1 MSEEA
6 PPEEED
12 PLAAVA
18 SAQELLVSDED
29 SKREEGAA
37 SVEKLASD
45 PRCARFLSAHRP
57 TLNWNATFASTSRDP
72 DPLTP

>member
-6 PPEEED
+6 PPDEED
-12 PLAAVA
+12 HLAAVA
-18 SAQELLVSDED
+18 SARELLVSDED

-45 PRCARFLSAHRP
+45 PRCARFLSARRNPKLELHRRLHLARP
-57 TLNWNATFASTSRDP
+57 
-72 DPLTP
+72 

>member
-18 SAQELLVSDED
+18 SARELLVSDED

-45 PRCARFLSAHRP
+45 PRCARFLSAHRHP
-57 TLNWNATFASTSRDP
+57 KLERHIRLHLARP
-72 DPLTP
+72 

>member
-12 PLAAVA
+12 PFAAVA
-18 SAQELLVSDED
+18 SARELPVSNED

-37 SVEKLASD
+37 SVEKL
-45 PRCARFLSAHRP
+45 PRRAAPSAALSASSSRG
-57 TLNWNATFASTSRDP
+57 TSDFKGYERRQS
-72 DPLTP
+72 